1 MKKTPYHFHKMVWLF
16 FIASILGFVFESI
29 YCFILHGYIESRS
42 GLIYGPFSQ
51 IYGFAAVIVIL
62 LLQRTNFKNK
72 WSLFFISAFIGC
84 LYELICS
91 LIQEYAFGFIS
102 WDYSYSMLDI
112 LGRTS
117 LAYSFFW
124 GILGVVFIKYIYPFI
139 SKRIENFPMKMST
152 LVTWIVILFMTFDL
166 SISAAAVFRANQR
179 YDGIPPTNSI
189 QTFLDRSYPDSF
201 IHQVYPNMV
210 HVS

>member
-1 MKKTPYHFHKMVWLF
+1 MKKIPYHFHKMVWLF

-29 YCFILHGYIESRS
+29 YCFILHGTIESRS

-51 IYGFAAVIVIL
+51 IYSFAAVIVIL
-62 LLQRTNFKNK
+62 LLQKTNFKNR
-72 WSLFFISAFIGC
+72 WSL
-84 LYELICS
+84 
-91 LIQEYAFGFIS
+91 
-102 WDYSYSMLDI
+102 
-112 LGRTS
+112 
-117 LAYSFFW
+117 
-124 GILGVVFIKYIYPFI
+124 
-139 SKRIENFPMKMST
+139 NFPMKMST
-152 LVTWIVILFMTFDL
+152 LVTWIIILFMTFDL